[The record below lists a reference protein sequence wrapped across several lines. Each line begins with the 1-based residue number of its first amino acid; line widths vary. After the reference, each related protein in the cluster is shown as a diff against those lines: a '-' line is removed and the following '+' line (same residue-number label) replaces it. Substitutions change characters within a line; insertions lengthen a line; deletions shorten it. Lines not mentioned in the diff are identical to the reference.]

1 MSLRERTH
9 PGLGI
14 IRGALIWART
24 PINYPIIRQ
33 DILVIGGLLRGLAS
47 N

>member
-1 MSLRERTH
+1 MVLLRERTR

-14 IRGALIWART
+14 IRGALTGRERPLI
-24 PINYPIIRQ
+24 IIIRQ
-33 DILVIGGLLRGLAS
+33 DILVIDGLLRGLAS